1 MAGLLGI
8 DLDSHELRLVELNP
22 SSGGYQLHAALALP
36 AGALDAAS
44 LGAQLK
50 SRLQEVGF
58 KATTSVIALSHDAM
72 TCREVRHPDIPANEL
87 PAIVQFQVL
96 KETSLPADE
105 AIVDYIPLSQK
116 YSTGELRSLTYVAR
130 KSRVRFCEQL
140 CQAADLKLL
149 AVVPR
154 AIALATEILSLQ
166 QGQSEATAFACSQSF
181 FVMHQGTLIFN
192 RGMGLAQGADE
203 LLSELKRSIAAYSNQ
218 ANLPPLSAL
227 YLAGHELPDEAQ
239 RVVSSLPVTVHLY
252 DPYQNIAGAE
262 RLAGHGDYA
271 VAAGAAQVTRAF
283 KKIPVEFLA
292 PKKVMPKPNR
302 KRSYALV
309 GGVAAVAVGLLLYGL
324 YWMLTST
331 ADSEIADLQERIKL
345 KRDQE
350 KNFADVEKRFEA
362 VKHWRDHEIFIL
374 EEIYD
379 LIDIFPDM
387 AGVQI
392 VKAEWKSLATAAGAP
407 GANPVP
413 GKTVASQ
420 PAAKTAS
427 IKPIA
432 RLTLKAT
439 AEQDAQLKILQAA
452 LRDSRHWKW
461 IKSDLVPQER
471 NTMVYELEVLPLRP
485 EDYRDV
491 ITIGNNITATEG
503 QSNTRQRPGRGF
515 RPTGGRP

>member
-36 AGALDAAS
+36 VGTMDAAA
-44 LGAQLK
+44 LGTELK
-50 SRLQEVGF
+50 ARLKEVGF
-58 KATTSVIALSHDAM
+58 KSTTAVIALSHDAM

-105 AIVDYIPLSQK
+105 AIVDYIPLSQP
-116 YSTGELRSLTYVAR
+116 YTTGEKRSLTYVAR
-130 KSRVRFCEQL
+130 KSRIRFCEQL

-154 AIALATEILSLQ
+154 AIALATEVMSLQ
-166 QGQSEATAFACSQSF
+166 QGQSEATAFACSHSF
-181 FVMHQGTLIFN
+181 FVMHQGSLIFN
-192 RGMGLAQGADE
+192 RGMGIAQDADE
-203 LLSELKRSIAAYSNQ
+203 LLSELKRSIAAYANQ
-218 ANLPPLSAL
+218 ANLPPLSTL
-227 YLAGHELPDEAQ
+227 YLAGHDLPDEAQ

-252 DPYQNIAGAE
+252 DPYQNMAGAE

-271 VAAGAAQVTRAF
+271 VASGAAQVTRTF

-324 YWMLTST
+324 YWMLTSS

-345 KRDQE
+345 KREQE
-350 KNFADVEKRFEA
+350 KNFADVEKRYEA
-362 VKHWRDHEIFIL
+362 IKQWRDQEIFIL

-392 VKAEWKSLATAAGAP
+392 VKAEWKSLAPSAASP
-407 GANPVP
+407 GSQIA
-413 GKTVASQ
+413 GKTAASQ

-439 AEQDAQLKILQAA
+439 AEQDSQLKILQAA

-491 ITIGNNITATEG
+491 ITIGNNVTATEG
-503 QSNTRQRPGRGF
+503 QTNTRQRPGRGF